1 MAKKKSKRR
10 PVRKSR
16 RSAGALPARHLLLV
30 AAFATLVRLLPWPSG
45 GGSGLFWML
54 SAAFVAGS
62 LLFYLLVRW
71 LMRDPYPAYLSAL
84 VLLSVTAVWMPDL
97 TLWRPWAAL
106 VPLSF
111 ALGAL
116 LCHWDTKL
124 RKGKRADFQLLSFA
138 AVDGIVALGIIALSL
153 LVCLRPVRLGMLP
166 ILSGL
171 LIGAAGICAVLLA
184 VSAFSRRQPW
194 DLVLGMVLYAVV
206 WKLLGFPGFESF
218 L

>member
-1 MAKKKSKRR
+1 MKKRKSKARR
-10 PVRKSR
+10 VAPS
-16 RSAGALPARHLLLV
+16 LPALHLLSV
-30 AAFATLVRLLPWPSG
+30 AALAVLVRLLPWPAG
-45 GGSGLFWML
+45 GGSGTFWLL

-71 LMRDPYPAYLSAL
+71 VMRDPYPAFLSAL
-84 VLLSVTAVWMPDL
+84 VLLSLTAVWMPAL
-97 TLWRPWAAL
+97 TEWRPWAVL

-116 LCHWDTKL
+116 LGYWDTKL
-124 RKGKRADFQLLSFA
+124 RKGKKTDFQLLAFA
-138 AVDGIVALGIIALSL
+138 AVDGIVALGVIALTL

-166 ILSGL
+166 ILSGF
-171 LIGAAGICAVLLA
+171 LIGAAAICTVLLA

-206 WKLLGFPGFESF
+206 WKLLAFPGFESF